1 MTRTTKRT
9 QIHAALINDPA
20 QSDAEL
26 ADKLNVSRCYVTQV
40 RTKERIPRFRDA
52 GLTLENRQ
60 FVEAEAKACNV
71 TVAEIMNAIITD
83 ARLDL

>member
-9 QIHAALINDPA
+9 QIHTALINDPA
-20 QSDAEL
+20 ESDAAI
-26 ADKLNVSRCYVTQV
+26 ADRLNVSRCYVTQV

-60 FVEAEAKACNV
+60 FVEAEAKASNV
-71 TVAEIMNAIITD
+71 TAAEIMNAIITD